1 MSVAK
6 SVEESKRVEPRIREK
21 VGIGPVE
28 RTGRAR
34 GSLRTG
40 KRPFSESRGCR
51 DHRRGRIA
59 MKRQRM
65 WAVVFLLDAFL
76 ALPAW
81 GATVLHEVR
90 IGLHP
95 THTRLVAACSGDRPV
110 SVSRLTDRQWV
121 IAFGALE
128 SPDARKILPR
138 TPRGKI
144 QKLLLQKDGQEPQLK
159 VFLKEDMV
167 QAKVFTLED
176 ERRPQD
182 GYRLVIDFGL
192 PGVSSLRFKE
202 PEKLPAA
209 PTSELKNEDAS
220 PSPGPTALAGRGA
233 ISADPDSA
241 TAPAAAPRPEGP
253 SAEKPSKDKE
263 EAHAKK
269 IVRPIEV
276 QSAFDLADVT
286 YEELKGAL
294 PETAEQIVAAYQKA
308 IQKDPQNPRRPRAL
322 LRSAQVLETAGD
334 VKKAERYYQRLIA
347 EHPHDE
353 STARAWMRLG
363 EIHAARGTPLEALK
377 AFQEAEKF
385 PLKPDELI
393 RTRLGTAQV
402 YVGAGKAPEA
412 LEILKRL
419 LDTHPDAYVQKPEIL
434 RTLGEASFALKD
446 FSASRTAL
454 LRYLNLASNIPDK
467 DIVLAR
473 IAETYLHEGN
483 RAQADRLYAH
493 IQVHYPDSEGDLIG
507 RLRKAEYYETQGGD
521 LQEEAFKIYKD
532 LESRPLAG
540 PLKHFVQ
547 FKLAYGDY
555 LAGQAERSLQ
565 RIDAILKSN
574 EKAPV
579 YDDLRRLRQKVLQS
593 LVKKRFEAGDLKGVI
608 DLYGEDPFAFQD
620 DEGLE
625 ALSCVA
631 RAYESLGYCPDAMAL
646 YETLAQ
652 KDPKDVWKLA
662 VARTAYE
669 LGQVDKAKSLCLAL
683 TDGDLTD
690 AKEELLARIAFSQK
704 DYASV
709 IRFVEGLAK
718 RRGGRERCPT
728 DLAAML
734 ALSYL
739 ETGKDEAAMPWAEH
753 CLGRSDWEDPS
764 LLVALSLK
772 ASRVRQKNRLYDHAV
787 RLLDLGIAKAQSED
801 LRNQLTYEK
810 AVLLLEQG
818 RKDQAEKILAELL
831 QSSKELWKTAAK
843 QKLDYL
849 RLQPPA
855 PQTPEKDA
863 GAS

>member
-1 MSVAK
+1 
-6 SVEESKRVEPRIREK
+6 
-21 VGIGPVE
+21 
-28 RTGRAR
+28 
-34 GSLRTG
+34 
-40 KRPFSESRGCR
+40 
-51 DHRRGRIA
+51 

-65 WAVVFLLDAFL
+65 WAVVFFLDALL

-95 THTRLVAACSGDRPV
+95 THTRLVADCTGDRPI

-121 IAFGALE
+121 ISFGALE
-128 SPDARKILPR
+128 SPDAPKILPR

-144 QKLLLQKDGQEPQLK
+144 QKLVLQKGGQEPQLK
-159 VFLKEDMV
+159 VFLKEDMA
-167 QAKVFTLED
+167 QAKIFTLED
-176 ERRPQD
+176 VRRPQD

-202 PEKLPAA
+202 AEKLSA
-209 PTSELKNEDAS
+209 PPTGELKNEDAS
-220 PSPGPTALAGRGA
+220 ASPGATMPLAGKPKGA
-233 ISADPDSA
+233 FPDSA
-241 TAPAAAPRPEGP
+241 SDATPRPENP
-253 SAEKPSKDKE
+253 SDAKPSKDKE
-263 EAHAKK
+263 ADSHAKK

-276 QSAFDLADVT
+276 QSPFEVADLT

-294 PETAEQIVAAYQKA
+294 PQTAEQIVAAYQRA
-308 IQKDPQNPRRPRAL
+308 LQKDPQNPHRSRAL

-334 VKKAERYYQRLIA
+334 MKKAERYYQRLID
-347 EHPHDE
+347 EHPRDE
-353 STARAWMRLG
+353 NTARAWIRLG

-402 YVGAGKAPEA
+402 YVSAGKAPEA

-419 LDTHPDAYVQKPEIL
+419 LDTHPDAHVQKPEIL
-434 RTLGEASFALKD
+434 KTLGEAAFALKD
-446 FSASRTAL
+446 FSASRSAL
-454 LRYLNLASNIPDK
+454 LRYLNLAPDIPDK

-483 RAQADRLYAH
+483 RTQADRLYAH

-507 RLRKAEYYETQGGD
+507 RIRKAEYYETQGGD
-521 LQEEAFKIYKD
+521 LQEEALKIYKD

-565 RIDAILKSN
+565 RIDAALKSGD
-574 EKAPV
+574 KAPV

-608 DLYGEDPFAFQD
+608 DLYGEDPFGFQD
-620 DEGLE
+620 DDGLE

-652 KDPKDVWKLA
+652 KDPKDLWKLA

-669 LGQVDKAKSLCLAL
+669 MGQVDKAKSLCQAL
-683 TDGDLTD
+683 TDGNLMD

-709 IRFVEGLAK
+709 IRCVEGLAK
-718 RRGGRERCPT
+718 RRGDPHHVPT

-753 CLGRSDWEDPS
+753 CLSRSDWEDLS

-772 ASRVRQKNRLYDHAV
+772 ASRVRQKNRLYDQAV
-787 RLLDLGIAKAQSED
+787 RLLDLGIVKVQSED

-810 AVLLLEQG
+810 AMLLLEEG

-849 RLQPPA
+849 RLQPSGPLA
-855 PQTPEKDA
+855 PEKDA

>member
-1 MSVAK
+1 
-6 SVEESKRVEPRIREK
+6 
-21 VGIGPVE
+21 
-28 RTGRAR
+28 
-34 GSLRTG
+34 
-40 KRPFSESRGCR
+40 
-51 DHRRGRIA
+51 

-121 IAFGALE
+121 IVFGALE

-144 QKLLLQKDGQEPQLK
+144 QKLLLQRDGQEAQLM
-159 VFLKEDMV
+159 VFLKEDMA
-167 QAKVFTLED
+167 QAKVFTLQD
-176 ERRPQD
+176 DRGLQD

-192 PGVSSLRFKE
+192 PGVSSVRFKE
-202 PEKLPAA
+202 PEKPAVA
-209 PTSELKNEDAS
+209 PTSEPKKENAS
-220 PSPGPTALAGRGA
+220 PSPGPMPPVGGEPKIALRDSGMASNTALR
-233 ISADPDSA
+233 SEKPAD
-241 TAPAAAPRPEGP
+241 
-253 SAEKPSKDKE
+253 AEPSKDKE
-263 EAHAKK
+263 TDAPAKK

-276 QSAFDLADVT
+276 QSPFDLADLT
-286 YEELKGAL
+286 YEDLKGGL
-294 PETAEQIVAAYQKA
+294 PETAEQIVAAYEKA
-308 IQKDPQNPRRPRAL
+308 IQKDLQNPRRPRAL

-334 VKKAERYYQRLIA
+334 MKRAERYYQRLIA

-393 RTRLGTAQV
+393 RTRLGTAQI
-402 YVGAGKAPEA
+402 YVSAGKTPEA

-419 LDTHPDAYVQKPEIL
+419 LHTHPDAYVQKPEIL

-483 RAQADRLYAH
+483 RTQADRLYAH

-507 RLRKAEYYETQGGD
+507 RLRKAEYYETQGGE
-521 LQEEAFKIYKD
+521 LQEEAFKIYMD

-555 LAGQAERSLQ
+555 LAGQPERSLQ
-565 RIDAILKSN
+565 RIDATLKSN

-593 LVKKRFEAGDLKGVI
+593 LVKKRFEAGDLRGVI
-608 DLYGEDPFAFQD
+608 DLYGDDPFAFQD

-669 LGQVDKAKSLCLAL
+669 VGQVDKAKSLCLAL
-683 TDGDLTD
+683 TDGGLTD
-690 AKEELLARIAFSQK
+690 AKEELLARIGFSQK

-709 IRFVEGLAK
+709 IRLVEGLAK

-787 RLLDLGIAKAQSED
+787 RLLDLGITKVQSED